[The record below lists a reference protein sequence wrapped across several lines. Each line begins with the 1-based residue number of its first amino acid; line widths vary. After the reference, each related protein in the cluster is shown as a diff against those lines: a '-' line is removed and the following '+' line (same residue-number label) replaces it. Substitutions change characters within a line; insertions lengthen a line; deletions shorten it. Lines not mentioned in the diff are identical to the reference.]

1 MQVIKSI
8 PNNHTMTGDWKY
20 LFITYGM
27 AIMFY
32 SMMAWLFWFRSK
44 GRAKHMI
51 AFIMLMI
58 ALQNVK
64 DLAII
69 DTDNAYDPSLSAIA
83 TCVDII
89 AVPIYGFIL
98 VELCRPGWIKT
109 RWMVMTE
116 VPFVVMSMLYVLT
129 QNHLFYML
137 LWVLSLA
144 YGLWCIVWMI
154 HDLPRYH
161 RWLKNEYSYQEN
173 INLHWL
179 RGVTLLFFIILC
191 IWVVD
196 CIYPSTLIDTIYILS
211 SLVGWMVVCYFINRQ
226 ELVIKEVID
235 SLPTETAEP
244 LAPATADG
252 ETEESDNERIQ
263 LLSEQLE
270 KLFTVDKVYLEPRLR
285 LVDLAQKLGTN
296 RTYLSNFFNKERQTT
311 FYEFVNGY
319 RISHSENLLTTT
331 DYTLDVVAELSGF
344 NSLSTFRRAFSVK
357 NNCSPQ
363 EYRSVNTSN
372 CQN

>member
-8 PNNHTMTGDWKY
+8 PNNHTMTDDWKY

-98 VELCRPGWIKT
+98 VELCRPGWIKM

-116 VPFVVMSMLYVLT
+116 VPFVVMSLLYVVT
-129 QNHLFYML
+129 QNYLFYML
-137 LWVLSLA
+137 LWLLSLA
-144 YGLWCIVWMI
+144 YGLWCIVWVV

-191 IWVVD
+191 LWVVD
-196 CIYPSTLIDTIYILS
+196 CIYPSASIDTIYILS

-226 ELVIKEVID
+226 ELVIKEVVD
-235 SLPTETAEP
+235 SLPTETAGET
-244 LAPATADG
+244 APAAADG
-252 ETEESDNERIQ
+252 ETEESDNDRIQ
-263 LLSEQLE
+263 ALSEQLE
-270 KLFTVDKVYLEPRLR
+270 KLFAVDKVYLEPRLR

>member
-69 DTDNAYDPSLSAIA
+69 DTDNVYDPSLSAIA

-116 VPFVVMSMLYVLT
+116 VPFVVMSLLYVLT

-144 YGLWCIVWMI
+144 YGLWCIVWVV

>member
-69 DTDNAYDPSLSAIA
+69 DTDSAYDPSLSAIA

-116 VPFVVMSMLYVLT
+116 VPFVVMSLLYVVT
-129 QNHLFYML
+129 QNDLFYML
-137 LWVLSLA
+137 LWLLSLA
-144 YGLWCIVWMI
+144 YGMWCIVWVV

-191 IWVVD
+191 LWVVD
-196 CIYPSTLIDTIYILS
+196 CIYPSAFIDTIYLLS

-244 LAPATADG
+244 LAPAAADG
-252 ETEESDNERIQ
+252 ETEESDNDRIQ
-263 LLSEQLE
+263 ALSEQLE
-270 KLFTVDKVYLEPRLR
+270 KLFAVDKVYLEPRLR

>member
-32 SMMAWLFWFRSK
+32 SMMAWLFWFRSR

-116 VPFVVMSMLYVLT
+116 VPFVVMSLLYVLT

-244 LAPATADG
+244 LAPAAADG
-252 ETEESDNERIQ
+252 ETEESDNERIK

>member
-32 SMMAWLFWFRSK
+32 SMMAWLFWFRSR

-144 YGLWCIVWMI
+144 YGLWCIVWVAQ
-154 HDLPRYH
+154 DLPRYH

-196 CIYPSTLIDTIYILS
+196 CIYPSTLIDTIYTLS

-244 LAPATADG
+244 LAPAAADG
-252 ETEESDNERIQ
+252 ETEESDNERIK

-319 RISHSENLLTTT
+319 RISHSEKLLTTT

>member
-69 DTDNAYDPSLSAIA
+69 YTDNAYDPSLSAIA

-98 VELCRPGWIKT
+98 VELCRPGWIKM

-116 VPFVVMSMLYVLT
+116 VPFVVMSLLYVLT

-144 YGLWCIVWMI
+144 YGLWCIVWVI

-244 LAPATADG
+244 LAPAAADG

>member
-8 PNNHTMTGDWKY
+8 PNDHTMTGDWKY

-116 VPFVVMSMLYVLT
+116 VPFVVMSLLYVLT

-244 LAPATADG
+244 LAPAAADG
-252 ETEESDNERIQ
+252 ETEESDNERIKAF
-263 LLSEQLE
+263 SEQLE

>member
-116 VPFVVMSMLYVLT
+116 VPFVVMSLLYVLT

-144 YGLWCIVWMI
+144 YGLWCIVWVI

-191 IWVVD
+191 LWVVD
-196 CIYPSTLIDTIYILS
+196 CIYPSAIFDTIYILS

-226 ELVIKEVID
+226 ELVIKEVVD
-235 SLPTETAEP
+235 SLPTETAGET
-244 LAPATADG
+244 APAAADG
-252 ETEESDNERIQ
+252 ETEESDNDRIHA
-263 LLSEQLE
+263 LSEQLE
-270 KLFTVDKVYLEPRLR
+270 KLFAVDKVYLEPRLR

>member
-98 VELCRPGWIKT
+98 VELCRPGWIKM

-116 VPFVVMSMLYVLT
+116 VPFVVMSLLYVLT

-144 YGLWCIVWMI
+144 YGLWCIVWVI

-244 LAPATADG
+244 LAPAAADG

>member
-32 SMMAWLFWFRSK
+32 SMMAWLFWFRSR

-98 VELCRPGWIKT
+98 VELCRPGWTKT

-137 LWVLSLA
+137 LWLLSLA
-144 YGLWCIVWMI
+144 YGLWCIVWVV

-161 RWLKNEYSYQEN
+161 RWLKNEYSYQES

-179 RGVTLLFFIILC
+179 IGVTLLFFIILC

-196 CIYPSTLIDTIYILS
+196 CIYPSTLIDTTYTLS

-226 ELVIKEVID
+226 ELVIKEVIE

-244 LAPATADG
+244 LAPAAADG
-252 ETEESDNERIQ
+252 ETEESDNERIK

-319 RISHSENLLTTT
+319 RISHSEKLLTTT

>member
-32 SMMAWLFWFRSK
+32 SMMAWLFWFRSR

-98 VELCRPGWIKT
+98 VELCRPGWTKT

-116 VPFVVMSMLYVLT
+116 VPFVVMSLLYVLT

-137 LWVLSLA
+137 LWLLSLA

-179 RGVTLLFFIILC
+179 IGVTLLFFIILC

-196 CIYPSTLIDTIYILS
+196 CIYPSTLIDTIYTLS

-244 LAPATADG
+244 LAPAAADG
-252 ETEESDNERIQ
+252 ETEESDNERIK

-319 RISHSENLLTTT
+319 RISHSEKLLTTT

>member
-8 PNNHTMTGDWKY
+8 LNNHTMTGDWKY

-244 LAPATADG
+244 LAPAAADG

>member
-116 VPFVVMSMLYVLT
+116 VPFVVMSLLYVLT

>member
-116 VPFVVMSMLYVLT
+116 VPFVVMSLLYVLT

-235 SLPTETAEP
+235 SLPAETAEP

>member
-32 SMMAWLFWFRSK
+32 SMMAWLFWFRSR

-137 LWVLSLA
+137 LWLLSLA
-144 YGLWCIVWMI
+144 YGLWCIVWVV

-244 LAPATADG
+244 LAPAAADG
-252 ETEESDNERIQ
+252 ETEESDNERIK

-319 RISHSENLLTTT
+319 RISHSEKLLTTT

>member
-8 PNNHTMTGDWKY
+8 PNNHTMTGDRKY

-32 SMMAWLFWFRSK
+32 SMMAWLFWFRSR

-116 VPFVVMSMLYVLT
+116 VPFVVMSLLYVLT

-244 LAPATADG
+244 LAPAAADG

>member
-116 VPFVVMSMLYVLT
+116 VPFVVMSLLYVLT

-144 YGLWCIVWMI
+144 YGLWCIVWVI

-244 LAPATADG
+244 LAPAAADG
-252 ETEESDNERIQ
+252 ETEESDNERIKAF
-263 LLSEQLE
+263 SEQLE

>member
-116 VPFVVMSMLYVLT
+116 VPFVVMSLLYVLT

-144 YGLWCIVWMI
+144 YGLWCIVWVV

-244 LAPATADG
+244 LAPAAADG

>member
-244 LAPATADG
+244 LAPAAADG
-252 ETEESDNERIQ
+252 ETEESDNERIKAF
-263 LLSEQLE
+263 SEQLE

>member
-32 SMMAWLFWFRSK
+32 SMMAWLFWFRSR

-144 YGLWCIVWMI
+144 YGLWCIVWVV

>member
-32 SMMAWLFWFRSK
+32 SMMAWLFWFRSR

-98 VELCRPGWIKT
+98 VELCRPGWTKT

-116 VPFVVMSMLYVLT
+116 VPFVVMSLLYVLT

-137 LWVLSLA
+137 LWLLSLA
-144 YGLWCIVWMI
+144 YGLWCIVWVV

-179 RGVTLLFFIILC
+179 IGVTLLFFIILC

-196 CIYPSTLIDTIYILS
+196 CIYPSTLIDTIYTLS

-244 LAPATADG
+244 LAPAAADG
-252 ETEESDNERIQ
+252 ETEESDNERIK

-319 RISHSENLLTTT
+319 RISHSEKLLTTT

>member
-116 VPFVVMSMLYVLT
+116 DPFVVMSLLYVLT

-137 LWVLSLA
+137 LGVLSLA

-244 LAPATADG
+244 LAPAAADG

>member
-32 SMMAWLFWFRSK
+32 SMMAWLFWFRSR

-137 LWVLSLA
+137 LWLLSLA
-144 YGLWCIVWMI
+144 YGLWCIVWVV

-196 CIYPSTLIDTIYILS
+196 CIYPSTLIDTIYTLS

-244 LAPATADG
+244 LAPAAADG
-252 ETEESDNERIQ
+252 ETEESDNERIK

-270 KLFTVDKVYLEPRLR
+270 KLFTVDKVYLEPRLH

-319 RISHSENLLTTT
+319 RISYSENLLTTT

>member
-8 PNNHTMTGDWKY
+8 PNNHTMIGDWKY

-116 VPFVVMSMLYVLT
+116 VPFVVMSLLYVLT

-144 YGLWCIVWMI
+144 YGLWCIVWVV

-252 ETEESDNERIQ
+252 ETEESDNERIKAF
-263 LLSEQLE
+263 SEQLE

>member
-32 SMMAWLFWFRSK
+32 SMMAWLFWFRSR

-116 VPFVVMSMLYVLT
+116 VPFVVMSLLYVLT

-137 LWVLSLA
+137 LWLLSLA
-144 YGLWCIVWMI
+144 YGLWCIVWVV

-196 CIYPSTLIDTIYILS
+196 CIYPSTLIDTIYTLS

-244 LAPATADG
+244 LAPAAADG
-252 ETEESDNERIQ
+252 ETEESDNERIK

-319 RISHSENLLTTT
+319 RISHSEKLLTTT

>member
-1 MQVIKSI
+1 
-8 PNNHTMTGDWKY
+8 MTGDWKY

-116 VPFVVMSMLYVLT
+116 VPFVVMSLLYVLT

-173 INLHWL
+173 INLHCL

-235 SLPTETAEP
+235 SLPAETAEP

-285 LVDLAQKLGTN
+285 LVDLAQKLVTN

>member
-32 SMMAWLFWFRSK
+32 SMMAWLFWFRSR

-98 VELCRPGWIKT
+98 VELCRPGWTKT

-116 VPFVVMSMLYVLT
+116 VPFVVMSLLYVLT

-137 LWVLSLA
+137 LWLLSLA
-144 YGLWCIVWMI
+144 YGLWCIVWVV

-161 RWLKNEYSYQEN
+161 RWLKNEYSYQES

-179 RGVTLLFFIILC
+179 IGVTLLFFIILC

-196 CIYPSTLIDTIYILS
+196 CIYPSTLIDTIYTLS

-244 LAPATADG
+244 LAPAAADG
-252 ETEESDNERIQ
+252 ETEESDNERIK

-319 RISHSENLLTTT
+319 RISHSEKLLTTT

>member
-116 VPFVVMSMLYVLT
+116 VPFVVMSLLYVLT

-235 SLPTETAEP
+235 SLPAETAEP
-244 LAPATADG
+244 LAPAAADG

>member
-32 SMMAWLFWFRSK
+32 SMMAWLFWFRSR

-116 VPFVVMSMLYVLT
+116 VPFVVVSLLYVLT

>member
-32 SMMAWLFWFRSK
+32 SMMAWLFWFRSR

-137 LWVLSLA
+137 LWLLSLA
-144 YGLWCIVWMI
+144 YGLWCIVWVV

-179 RGVTLLFFIILC
+179 IGVTLLFFIILC

-244 LAPATADG
+244 LAPAAADG
-252 ETEESDNERIQ
+252 ETEESDNERIK

-319 RISHSENLLTTT
+319 RISHSEKLLTTT

>member
-1 MQVIKSI
+1 
-8 PNNHTMTGDWKY
+8 MTADWKN

-32 SMMAWLFWFRSK
+32 LMMAWLFWFRSK
-44 GRAKHMI
+44 GRAKHII

-58 ALQNVK
+58 ALQNIK

-69 DTDNAYDPSLSAIA
+69 DTHPTYDASLSALA
-83 TCVDII
+83 TCFDIVT
-89 AVPIYGFIL
+89 VPIYGFIL
-98 VELCRPGWIKT
+98 MELCRPGWIKM

-116 VPFVVMSMLYVLT
+116 VPFVVMALLYVAT
-129 QNHLFYML
+129 HNNIFYML
-137 LWVLSLA
+137 LWALSFV
-144 YGLWCIVWMI
+144 YGVCCVGWVA
-154 HDLPRYH
+154 HELPRYH

-179 RGVTLLFFIILC
+179 RGVTLLFFIILI

-196 CIYPSTLIDTIYILS
+196 CIYPSALIDTIYILS

-226 ELVIKEVID
+226 ELVIKEVVD
-235 SLPTETAEP
+235 SLPTETIEAS
-244 LAPATADG
+244 APAAADG
-252 ETEESDNERIQ
+252 ETEESDNDRIRA
-263 LLSEQLE
+263 LSEQLE

-311 FYEFVNGY
+311 FYEYVNGY
-319 RISHSENLLTTT
+319 RISHSETLLTTT

-344 NSLSTFRRAFSVK
+344 NSLSTFRRSFSVK

>member
-1 MQVIKSI
+1 
-8 PNNHTMTGDWKY
+8 MTGDWKY

-32 SMMAWLFWFRSK
+32 SMMAWFFWFRSK

-69 DTDNAYDPSLSAIA
+69 NTDNVYDPSLSAIA

-116 VPFVVMSMLYVLT
+116 VPFVVMSLLYVLT

-144 YGLWCIVWMI
+144 YGLWCIVWVV

-235 SLPTETAEP
+235 SLPAETAEP

>member
-116 VPFVVMSMLYVLT
+116 VPFVVMSLLYVLT

-144 YGLWCIVWMI
+144 YGMWCIVWVV

-196 CIYPSTLIDTIYILS
+196 CIYPSTLIDTIYISS

-244 LAPATADG
+244 LAPAAADG

>member
-32 SMMAWLFWFRSK
+32 SMMAWLFWFRSR

-51 AFIMLMI
+51 VFIMLMI

-116 VPFVVMSMLYVLT
+116 VPFVVMSMLYVLK

-244 LAPATADG
+244 LAPAAADG

>member
-32 SMMAWLFWFRSK
+32 SMMAWLFWFRSR

-116 VPFVVMSMLYVLT
+116 VPFVVMSLLYVLT

-235 SLPTETAEP
+235 SLPAETAEP

>member
-116 VPFVVMSMLYVLT
+116 VPFVVVSLLYVLT

-154 HDLPRYH
+154 HACPRYH

>member
-32 SMMAWLFWFRSK
+32 SMMAWLFWFRSR

-244 LAPATADG
+244 LAPAAADG
-252 ETEESDNERIQ
+252 ETEESDNERIKAF
-263 LLSEQLE
+263 SEQLE

>member
-1 MQVIKSI
+1 LQVIKSI

-116 VPFVVMSMLYVLT
+116 VPFVVMSLLYVLT

-344 NSLSTFRRAFSVK
+344 NSLSTFRRAFLVK

>member
-69 DTDNAYDPSLSAIA
+69 DTDNVYDPSLSAIA

-116 VPFVVMSMLYVLT
+116 VPFVVMSLLYVLT

-144 YGLWCIVWMI
+144 YGLWCIVWVV

-244 LAPATADG
+244 LAPAAADG

>member
-116 VPFVVMSMLYVLT
+116 VPFVVMSLLYVLT

-235 SLPTETAEP
+235 SLPAETAEP

-344 NSLSTFRRAFSVK
+344 NFLSTFRRAFSVK